1 MGKPPGYFCD
11 RGCWAEEPA
20 MRPTLPLLFTALCVV
35 SFAAPALA
43 ADNGSAAQPG
53 AVIQSVPPPVAQN
66 PSPPPLQLSDQQ
78 KAKIKQ
84 VLQGKDTEV
93 TFSQKTTKPAQS
105 FNPTIG
111 AKIPSALKAH
121 ALPPPLI
128 YEMPALKQYTYL
140 KFKGQVLIINPVTG
154 KIVDMFPEA

>member
-1 MGKPPGYFCD
+1 
-11 RGCWAEEPA
+11 
-20 MRPTLPLLFTALCVV
+20 MRSTLPLLFTALGFV
-35 SFAAPALA
+35 SFAAPAMTA
-43 ADNGSAAQPG
+43 ESGNASQPG

-78 KAKIKQ
+78 KARIKQ
-84 VLQGKDTEV
+84 VLKGKNTEV
-93 TFSQKTTKPAQS
+93 TFSLKTTKPAQS

-111 AKIPSALKAH
+111 AKIPPVLKAH

-140 KFKGQVLIINPVTG
+140 KFKGQVLIINPMTG
-154 KIVDMFPEA
+154 KIVDIFPEA

>member
-1 MGKPPGYFCD
+1 
-11 RGCWAEEPA
+11 
-20 MRPTLPLLFTALCVV
+20 MRFILPLLFSALCAA
-35 SFAAPALA
+35 SFATPAMA
-43 ADNGSAAQPG
+43 AGNGNASQPG

-84 VLQGKDTEV
+84 VLQGKNTEV
-93 TFSQKTTKPAQS
+93 TFSLKTTKPAQS

-111 AKIPSALKAH
+111 AKIPSGLKAH

-128 YEMPALKQYTYL
+128 DEMPALKQYTYL
-140 KFKGQVLIINPVTG
+140 KFKGQVLIINPMTG

>member
-1 MGKPPGYFCD
+1 
-11 RGCWAEEPA
+11 
-20 MRPTLPLLFTALCVV
+20 MRSTLPLLFTALCAAG
-35 SFAAPALA
+35 FAAPAMA
-43 ADNGSAAQPG
+43 AGNGNASQPG

-84 VLQGKDTEV
+84 VLAGKNTEV
-93 TFSQKTTKPAQS
+93 TFSLKTTKPAQS

-111 AKIPSALKAH
+111 AKIPTSLKAH
-121 ALPPPLI
+121 ALPPPLNQ
-128 YEMPALKQYTYL
+128 EMPTLKEYTYL
-140 KFKGQVLIINPVTG
+140 KFKGQVLIINPMTG

>member
-1 MGKPPGYFCD
+1 
-11 RGCWAEEPA
+11 
-20 MRPTLPLLFTALCVV
+20 MRSTLPLLFTALCAA
-35 SFAAPALA
+35 SLAAPAMA
-43 ADNGSAAQPG
+43 AGNGTPSQPG

-84 VLQGKDTEV
+84 VLAGKNTEV
-93 TFSQKTTKPAQS
+93 TFSLKTTKPAQS

-111 AKIPSALKAH
+111 AKIPTSLKAH
-121 ALPPPLI
+121 ALPPPLNQ
-128 YEMPALKQYTYL
+128 EMPALKEYTYL
-140 KFKGQVLIINPVTG
+140 KFKGQVLIINPMTG